1 MTKKEKLEFR
11 KQLYTKF
18 QNKIDDCLDD
28 LDNKRKLRELLYIFK
43 GYFDATLLEVSK
55 DKSIR
60 QVVQVQLLPQ
70 DKFRVVNSE
79 EESTPVVEVSDDKG
93 GEDNE

>member
-18 QNKIDDCLDD
+18 QNKIDDCLND
-28 LDNKRKLRELLYIFK
+28 LDNHRKLKELLYIFK
-43 GYFDATLLEVSK
+43 GYFDASLLEVAK
-55 DKSIR
+55 DQNVK
-60 QVVQVQLLPQ
+60 QVVQVQITPQ
-70 DKFRVVNSE
+70 DNLDKNQIITSE
-79 EESTPVVEVSDDKG
+79 DDTIQIQNEG

>member
-55 DKSIR
+55 DKSIK
-60 QVVQVQLLPQ
+60 QVVNIQLVPQ
-70 DKFRVVNSE
+70 DKSSVTSE
-79 EESTPVVEVSDDKG
+79 DVTPVVEVSDDKG